1 MQYLNT
7 MKTIEKNKLISMFLS
22 EDIEIRKVAMNYITS
37 TFDTIFTVSYA
48 PIIYFGRIIQ
58 INHVCLKSNTYY
70 STTIHSLLNL
80 FITTP
85 NMFRK
90 QAFLELLDLIFE
102 YNERNRK
109 DR

>member
-1 MQYLNT
+1 MTELE
-7 MKTIEKNKLISMFLS
+7 INKLATMLSS

-37 TFDTIFTVSYA
+37 TFDTTFTVSYT
-48 PIIYFGRIIQ
+48 PTIYFGRNIQ
-58 INHVCLKSNTYY
+58 IIHVYSKSNTYY

-102 YNERNRK
+102 YNGK

>member
-7 MKTIEKNKLISMFLS
+7 MKTIEKNKVISMFLS

-37 TFDTIFTVSYA
+37 TFDTTFTVSYA

-58 INHVCLKSNTYY
+58 INRVYPKSNTYY

-80 FITTP
+80 FIKTP

-90 QAFLELLDLIFE
+90 QAVLELLDLIFE
-102 YNERNRK
+102 YNGK

>member
-22 EDIEIRKVAMNYITS
+22 EDIELRKVVMNYITS
-37 TFDTIFTVSYA
+37 TFDTTFTVSYM

-58 INHVCLKSNTYY
+58 INRVCPKSNTYY

-80 FITTP
+80 YITTP

-102 YNERNRK
+102 YNERNKK

>member
-22 EDIEIRKVAMNYITS
+22 EDIEIRKVALNYIES
-37 TFDTIFTVSYA
+37 TFDTTFTVSYA
-48 PIIYFGRIIQ
+48 PTIYFGRIIQ
-58 INHVCLKSNTYY
+58 IIHVCPKSNTYY
-70 STTIHSLLNL
+70 STTIHNLLNL
-80 FITTP
+80 FVNDP

-90 QAFLELLDLIFE
+90 QAFLESLDLIFK
-102 YNERNRK
+102 YNGK

>member
-22 EDIEIRKVAMNYITS
+22 EDIEIKKVAMNYITS
-37 TFDTIFTVSYA
+37 NFDTTFTVSYT
-48 PIIYFGRIIQ
+48 PTIYFGRNIQ
-58 INHVCLKSNTYY
+58 IIHVYSKSNTYY

-90 QAFLELLDLIFE
+90 QAFLELLDLVFE
-102 YNERNRK
+102 YNGK

>member
-7 MKTIEKNKLISMFLS
+7 MKTIEKNKLTSMFLS

-37 TFDTIFTVSYA
+37 TFDTTFTVSYM
-48 PIIYFGRIIQ
+48 PTVCFGRIIQ
-58 INHVCLKSNTYY
+58 INHVCPKSNTYY

-80 FITTP
+80 FIKTP

-90 QAFLELLDLIFE
+90 QAVLELLDLIFK
-102 YNERNRK
+102 YNGK

>member
-37 TFDTIFTVSYA
+37 TFGTTFTVSYT
-48 PIIYFGRIIQ
+48 PTIYFGINIQ
-58 INHVCLKSNTYY
+58 IIHFYSKSNTYY

-80 FITTP
+80 FIKTP

-90 QAFLELLDLIFE
+90 QAVLELLDLIFE
-102 YNERNRK
+102 YNGK

>member
-1 MQYLNT
+1 
-7 MKTIEKNKLISMFLS
+7 MKNINKDKLISMFLS
-22 EDIEIRKVAMNYITS
+22 KDIEIKKVAMNYITS
-37 TFDTIFTVSYA
+37 TFDTTFTVSYA
-48 PIIYFGRIIQ
+48 PTIYFGRIMQ
-58 INHVCLKSNTYY
+58 IIHVYPKSNTYY

-102 YNERNRK
+102 YNGK

>member
-37 TFDTIFTVSYA
+37 TFDTTFTVSYM
-48 PIIYFGRIIQ
+48 PTVYFGRIIQ
-58 INHVCLKSNTYY
+58 IIHICPKSNTYH

-90 QAFLELLDLIFE
+90 QAFLELLDLVFE
-102 YNERNRK
+102 YNGK

>member
-22 EDIEIRKVAMNYITS
+22 EDIELRKVAMNYITS
-37 TFDTIFTVSYA
+37 TFDTTFTVSYT
-48 PIIYFGRIIQ
+48 PTIYFGRIIQ
-58 INHVCLKSNTYY
+58 IIHVCPKSNTYY

-102 YNERNRK
+102 YNGK

>member
-22 EDIEIRKVAMNYITS
+22 EDTEIRKVAMNYITS
-37 TFDTIFTVSYA
+37 NFDTTFTVSYM
-48 PIIYFGRIIQ
+48 PTIYFGRIIQ
-58 INHVCLKSNTYY
+58 IIHVCPKSNTYY
-70 STTIHSLLNL
+70 STTIHSLLKL
-80 FITTP
+80 FIETP

-90 QAFLELLDLIFE
+90 QAFLELLDLILK
-102 YNERNRK
+102 YNEK

>member
-1 MQYLNT
+1 
-7 MKTIEKNKLISMFLS
+7 MKTIEKDKLIPMFLS
-22 EDIEIRKVAMNYITS
+22 EDIELRKVAMNYVTS
-37 TFDTIFTVSYA
+37 TFDTTFTVSYT
-48 PIIYFGRIIQ
+48 PTIYFGRIIQ
-58 INHVCLKSNTYY
+58 IIHVCPKSNTYY

-90 QAFLELLDLIFE
+90 QAVLELLDLIIK
-102 YNERNRK
+102 YNEK

>member
-22 EDIEIRKVAMNYITS
+22 EDIEFRKVAMNYITS
-37 TFDTIFTVSYA
+37 TFDTTFTVSYT
-48 PIIYFGRIIQ
+48 PTIYFGRNIQ
-58 INHVCLKSNTYY
+58 IIHVYPKSNTYY

-90 QAFLELLDLIFE
+90 QAFLELLDLIFK
-102 YNERNRK
+102 YNGK

>member
-1 MQYLNT
+1 
-7 MKTIEKNKLISMFLS
+7 MFLS
-22 EDIEIRKVAMNYITS
+22 EDIEIKKVAMNYITS
-37 TFDTIFTVSYA
+37 NFDTTFTVSYT
-48 PIIYFGRIIQ
+48 PTIYFGRNIQ
-58 INHVCLKSNTYY
+58 IIHVYSKSNTYY

-90 QAFLELLDLIFE
+90 QAFLELLDLVFE
-102 YNERNRK
+102 YNGK

>member
-22 EDIEIRKVAMNYITS
+22 EDIEIRKVAMNYIIS
-37 TFDTIFTVSYA
+37 TFDTTFTVSYT
-48 PIIYFGRIIQ
+48 PTIYFSRTIQ
-58 INHVCLKSNTYY
+58 IIHVCPKSNTYY

-80 FITTP
+80 FIKTP

-90 QAFLELLDLIFE
+90 QAVLELLDLIFE
-102 YNERNRK
+102 YNGRNR
-109 DR
+109 

>member
-7 MKTIEKNKLISMFLS
+7 MKTIEKDKLISMFLS
-22 EDIEIRKVAMNYITS
+22 EDIELRKVAMNYITS
-37 TFDTIFTVSYA
+37 NFDTTFTVSYA

-58 INHVCLKSNTYY
+58 INHVCPKSNTYY

-80 FITTP
+80 FIKTP
-85 NMFRK
+85 DMFRK
-90 QAFLELLDLIFE
+90 QAILELLDLVFE
-102 YNERNRK
+102 YNGK

>member
-7 MKTIEKNKLISMFLS
+7 MKTIEKDKLISMFLS
-22 EDIEIRKVAMNYITS
+22 EDIELRKVAMNYITS
-37 TFDTIFTVSYA
+37 TFDTNFHVGYMATVW
-48 PIIYFGRIIQ
+48 FGRIIQ
-58 INHVCLKSNTYY
+58 ITHVFPNSNQFI
-70 STTIHSLLNL
+70 STIIYNLLNL
-80 FITTP
+80 FIKTP

-102 YNERNRK
+102 YNGK